1 MQKAIEIRDK
11 AVADLLAHAKYEI
24 RNIIDYRIRLGEMEE
39 NKDEEYYEVPVSGFG
54 GMLRCPTVD
63 VTVTNTYDE
72 SVCTESHIIEEF
84 IDLDGTV
91 SIRTEE
97 GDEIS
102 LRELSFDNLVD
113 VVTLLEDMWTNLIG
127 NKTK

>member
-1 MQKAIEIRDK
+1 MQKAFEIRDK

-24 RNIIDYRIRLGEMEE
+24 RNIIDHRIRLGEMDE
-39 NKDEEYYEVPVSGFG
+39 NPDEEYYEIPVSGFG
-54 GMLRCPTVD
+54 KLCCTTVD
-63 VTVTNTYDE
+63 VPVTNTYDE
-72 SVCTESHIIEEF
+72 SVCHESRMIEEF

-91 SIRTEE
+91 SVRTEE

-102 LRELSFDNLVD
+102 LRELSFDNLVG
-113 VVTLLEDMWTNLIG
+113 VVSMLEDMWSNLIT

>member
-1 MQKAIEIRDK
+1 MHKATEIRDK

-39 NKDEEYYEVPVSGFG
+39 NPDEEYYEVPVSGFG
-54 GMLRCPTVD
+54 GMLRCPTVE

-72 SVCTESHIIEEF
+72 SVCNENHCIEEF

-113 VVTLLEDMWTNLIG
+113 VVTLLEDMWSNLIT

>member
-1 MQKAIEIRDK
+1 MQKAIEIRNK

-39 NKDEEYYEVPVSGFG
+39 NPDEEYYEVPVSGFG
-54 GMLRCPTVD
+54 GMLRCPTVE

-72 SVCTESHIIEEF
+72 SVCNESRCIEEF

-113 VVTLLEDMWTNLIG
+113 VVTLLEDMWSNLIT

>member
-1 MQKAIEIRDK
+1 MQKAYEIREK
-11 AVADLLAHAKYEI
+11 AVADLLTHAKYEI
-24 RNIIDYRIRLGEMEE
+24 RNIIDYRIQLGEMEE
-39 NKDEEYYEVPVSGFG
+39 NPNEEYYEIPVSGFG
-54 GMLRCPTVD
+54 MLCCTTVD

-72 SVCTESHIIEEF
+72 TVCTESRIIEEF

-102 LRELSFDNLVD
+102 LRELSFDNLVG
-113 VVTLLEDMWTNLIG
+113 VVSMLEDMWSNLIG